1 MIAFL
6 LKRVLGAVPVM
17 LLVSAVVYTLLHLA
31 PGDPASL
38 LLPEDATDADVAAVR
53 HTWGLDQPIYIQYFY
68 FLRNAIGGNLGR
80 SFRYARPVTQL
91 MLERVP
97 ATIELSIFA
106 LAIAL
111 IIAIPIGVM
120 AGAKPD
126 SMADNAGSTLGLFGI
141 SMPSFWFGIMLIL
154 LFAGV
159 FHLFPSAGRSS
170 YGVAGQSLTGFY
182 FFDSLISGN
191 WPAVADAFQH
201 ILLPALTLGCGMEG
215 IIMRLTRSS
224 VLEASRDDHVVVAR
238 AKGLMSRVVLRR
250 HVLRSALIPVV
261 TIAGLELGRVLSES
275 VITETVFAWP
285 GVGNLLISAVSAR
298 DYPLVTGIV
307 LLFAATFVVLNLFV
321 DLVYAVADPRIRL

>member
-1 MIAFL
+1 MGAFL
-6 LKRVLGAVPVM
+6 VKRVLGAVPVM

-53 HTWGLDQPIYIQYFY
+53 HTWGLDQPIYVQYFY
-68 FLRNAIGGNLGR
+68 FLRNAVTGNLGR
-80 SFRYARPVTQL
+80 SFRYARPVAQL
-91 MLERVP
+91 MVERLP

-111 IIAIPIGVM
+111 IIAIPIGVK
-120 AGAKPD
+120 AGAKPN
-126 SMADNAGSTLGLFGI
+126 SFADNAGSTLGLFGI

-159 FHLFPSAGRSS
+159 FHLLPSAGRSS

-191 WPAVADAFQH
+191 WAAVADAFQH
-201 ILLPALTLGCGMEG
+201 VFLPALTLGCGMEG

-238 AKGLMSRVVLRR
+238 AKGLLSRVVLRR
-250 HVLRSALIPVV
+250 HVLRGALIPVV

-321 DLVYAVADPRIRL
+321 DLVYALADPRIRL